1 MNYMTTKLK
10 PFQRHTP
17 NCQIAKGEEPK
28 NRKLV
33 LAMAIAQH
41 QEHQNCQQLI
51 AAAASI
57 AAHTT

>member
-10 PFQRHTP
+10 PFRRHTP
-17 NCQIAKGEEPK
+17 NCQTAKGEEPK

-41 QEHQNCQQLI
+41 REHQNCQQLI
-51 AAAASI
+51 EAASI
-57 AAHTT
+57 AAVSH